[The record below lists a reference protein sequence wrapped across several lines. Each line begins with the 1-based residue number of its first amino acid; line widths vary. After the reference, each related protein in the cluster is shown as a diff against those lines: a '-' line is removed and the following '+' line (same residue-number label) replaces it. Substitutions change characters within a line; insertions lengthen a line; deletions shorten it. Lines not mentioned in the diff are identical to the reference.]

1 MLAALLFGAA
11 IVVSGVCAFKDDVST
26 KASSRRVDE
35 KGNVHYYDR
44 KGQDYINGE
53 KVIDTW
59 FYDKDHNF
67 HPVKK
72 GANTGKIYQ
81 DKYQDT
87 MDRLARESLE
97 NKKQAIE
104 WGYLG
109 YEKYIPQTQCWG
121 FAEVSTDKIIA
132 CLFGVG
138 KVYRKFYWSGIGTC
152 KADIVHFAKGD
163 YGVPIS
169 KEEYEGLDKS
179 FGRGMADCWPAA
191 DGKVSSYYL
200 HYDHEADK

>member
-26 KASSRRVDE
+26 KASSRRIDE

-81 DKYQDT
+81 DKYQDN

-97 NKKQAIE
+97 NKKRAIKG
-104 WGYLG
+104 GYLG
-109 YEKYIPQTQCWG
+109 YVKYIPQTKCWG

-152 KADIVHFAKGD
+152 EADIVHFAKGD

-169 KEEYEGLDKS
+169 KEEYENLKKN
-179 FGRGMADCWPAA
+179 FGDTYTASWPFS
-191 DGKVSSYYL
+191 DDEVSDYYMC
-200 HYDHEADK
+200 YDHEADK